1 MVSYLS
7 IGFPNSTLSF
17 GGKTHWCWR
26 KRMKTI
32 RFTKKKQEFQGTN
45 SPKERS
51 RALNRGSGA
60 TSAGKIPSGKIW
72 EPNGSLKLGKSK
84 SKNHYPLVMSK

>member
-17 GGKTHWCWR
+17 GGKTHWLWR

-32 RFTKKKQEFQGTN
+32 RFTQKKKLEFQGTN

-60 TSAGKIPSGKIW
+60 TSGSAGKMPWSGKIW

-84 SKNHYPLVMSK
+84 SKNH